1 MICPHCGVS
10 APDNARFCPACGR
23 APSAPRVTPPPAPPQ
38 PTREKLLIAAIG
50 PDASSYLE
58 GFMAREQGHKGSLG
72 WHWPAFFVTFCWL
85 LYRKMYGLAFAY
97 LGIAIVLAQIV
108 APILAAT
115 LDTVG
120 ALLALLIYLGLF
132 IVPALFAGALYH
144 RRCRQVIAFTQ
155 RYQPDP
161 QRQLEQIRLSGG
173 TSAAGYV
180 VPIVLLAGSVPI
192 IGILAAIAL
201 PAYQDYTVRAAS
213 SSAYAQM
220 RSASRSVSSYY
231 IDHDRLPLSL
241 EEAGYVAQ
249 DAPGASE
256 LSFDRD
262 GVIHARL
269 PQKGKGGD
277 KTLRL
282 APAVSAEGL
291 LVWTCSSDDI
301 PDRQL
306 PTDCRSDKN

>member
-38 PTREKLLIAAIG
+38 PTREQLLITAIG
-50 PDASSYLE
+50 PNADSYLE
-58 GFMAREQGHKGSLG
+58 GFMAREQGYKGSLG

-192 IGILAAIAL
+192 IGILAAIAI
-201 PAYQDYTVRAAS
+201 PAYQDYVARSQTAQAYQQLKLAS
-213 SSAYAQM
+213 TAVA
-220 RSASRSVSSYY
+220 
-231 IDHDRLPLSL
+231 DHYQQHKRLPASL
-241 EEAGYVAQ
+241 
-249 DAPGASE
+249 DALDFTPTGLPLGASMHME
-256 LSFDRD
+256 NDGTLVAAFSQGALRNKWLDLRPTLS
-262 GVIHARL
+262 A
-269 PQKGKGGD
+269 GGQF
-277 KTLRL
+277 TWQCE
-282 APAVSAEGL
+282 SAEIANKL
-291 LVWTCSSDDI
+291 L
-301 PDRQL
+301 PG
-306 PTDCRSDKN
+306 DCRSD